1 MNSCPLEDEV
11 AGTIVLE
18 MSLLRLILHGPTA
31 LQNLRLANG
40 SWLEMRK
47 KRELPSSL
55 GQPTGEDL
63 VRVSIGLLVRASIR
77 ALLRDRISEVTEAL
91 ARVGSGYKL
100 RTRQRLL

>member
-18 MSLLRLILHGPTA
+18 MSLLRLFLHWPTA

-40 SWLEMRK
+40 SWLEMQK

-63 VRVSIGLLVRASIR
+63 VRVSIVLLVRASIR
-77 ALLRDRISEVTEAL
+77 ALVRDRISELTEGL
-91 ARVGSGYKL
+91 SKGRF
-100 RTRQRLL
+100 RL